1 MSARTLRALA
11 PLVVVA
17 AVAVLPLLVSDRFLL
32 KVFTFAGINVIVVI
46 GLALLFGHAGQVS
59 LGHAAFVGIGAYTCA
74 VCTVTLG
81 WPWPLAFAAA
91 GGLAALGGLVLALPS
106 LRLKG
111 HYLAM
116 ATLGFGELMTLAFRE
131 ADSVTGGVNG
141 FGGIPFPSLGPFEI
155 GEAASLYWLVW
166 AVAGLALLALFNLT
180 ALRPGRAM
188 RALHGSELGAQ
199 ACGVDI
205 VGVKVRTFVISA
217 LLAGLAGALYAGVVG
232 FISPSVFTLAASVTF
247 LAMAVLGGTRSLAGP
262 IAATVLLT
270 LLQYIDAL
278 IPGIPQETAQTIQT
292 YQEDIY
298 GLVIVLVVILAP
310 SGLAGLWRRRRKG
323 GETA

>member
-1 MSARTLRALA
+1 MNARTLRALA
-11 PLVVVA
+11 PLVAVA
-17 AVAVLPLLVSDRFLL
+17 VVAVLPLVVTDRFLL
-32 KVFTFAGINVIVVI
+32 KVFSFAGVNVVVVV

-74 VCTVTLG
+74 VCTVDLG
-81 WPWPLAFAAA
+81 WPWLLAFAASGA
-91 GGLAALGGLVLALPS
+91 LAALGGLLLALPC

-131 ADSVTGGVNG
+131 ADALTGGVDG

-155 GEAASLYWLVW
+155 GEASSLYWLVW
-166 AVAGLALLALFNLT
+166 GTAGLALLAVYNVT
-180 ALRPGRAM
+180 SQRPGRAM

-199 ACGVDI
+199 ACGVDV
-205 VGVKVRTFVISA
+205 VGVKVRTFVVSA

-247 LAMAVLGGTRSLAGP
+247 LAMAVLGGTGSLAGP
-262 IAATVLLT
+262 IAAAVLLT

-298 GLVIVLVVILAP
+298 GLAIVLVVIFAP
-310 SGLAGLWRRRRKG
+310 GGLASLWRRRRGG
-323 GETA
+323 GEAT